1 MAFSLYPSGVVVF
14 LMNDIVLSSI
24 TSDHHTQDVMDTCE
38 MQHNT
43 HAHDLAIVL
52 TPNESQQTLQNDKLT
67 LKILINIH
75 IHMLRNRHERRMSK

>member
-1 MAFSLYPSGVVVF
+1 MAFSLYPSGVVAF
-14 LMNDIVLSSI
+14 LMSDIVLSSI

-67 LKILINIH
+67 LKILLNIH
-75 IHMLRNRHERRMSK
+75 TYVKKSS